1 MSNTSRS
8 WGDSFERR
16 PARQRGGRSSY
27 EHTRDG
33 ESTEQQI
40 KKRANRGAQKATSAE
55 DNTMN
60 SSNNHNDNK
69 IDAAAD
75 AARNGIDAAAEAAHA
90 AAAAAAGSA
99 EDILRATGS
108 VVDGLT
114 EEAAAA
120 AAAEAERAERLR
132 QDNDRLEEAE
142 ARANAHTG
150 GFVGGLKKVAGYS
163 AIVGVAALGGYY
175 LVKGI
180 ARLTAGEAATE
191 AVDEA
196 AKAAF
201 LGR

>member
-27 EHTRDG
+27 EHVRDE
-33 ESTEQQI
+33 ESVSQQI

-60 SSNNHNDNK
+60 NSSK
-69 IDAAAD
+69 IDKAAD
-75 AARNGIDAAAEAAHA
+75 AVHSGIDAAAEAAHA
-90 AAAAAAGSA
+90 AAASVAGSA
-99 EDILRATGS
+99 EDILRATGN

-150 GFVGGLKKVAGYS
+150 GWVGGLKKVAGYS
-163 AIVGVAALGGYY
+163 AVLGVAALGGYY
-175 LVKGI
+175 VIKGI
-180 ARLTAGEAATE
+180 ARLTAGEAAAE
-191 AVDEA
+191 VVDEA